1 MEYRGPG
8 IICLKYALTSDRYS
22 HGYISKIGPPPQR
35 PHRTIGLSETLQP
48 SRAVPTAQLLQ
59 CPANPYGRY
68 VLRIRWF
75 HVLSNIR
82 KICEWLLFRLSS
94 SRIPPRRCGA
104 QEPYLPSHLVWPT
117 TPQSHGGLPSHQHDI
132 YHSKGKSEPCLPIN
146 RGPVVN
152 NELAMEARYLKDAL
166 HAKEQALAKTT
177 AALDPGRCHQ
187 RNALSD
193 CEKVC
198 PLGLRSAV
206 SERKRNAS
214 CKER

>member
-1 MEYRGPG
+1 MECRGPG
-8 IICLKYALTSDRYS
+8 NICLKYALTSDRYS
-22 HGYISKIGPPPQR
+22 HAYISKIGPPPHR

-75 HVLSNIR
+75 HVLSNVR

-104 QEPYLPSHLVWPT
+104 QEPYLPSHLVWPA

-152 NELAMEARYLKDAL
+152 NELAMEARYLKDRAGVGED
-166 HAKEQALAKTT
+166 HCRT
-177 AALDPGRCHQ
+177 GRYHQ

-214 CKER
+214 CKGR